1 MVPGEV
7 ILAEGSSSVDDPK
20 VLCLIKDVTSSS
32 LPRWNI
38 SLPGTTSAR
47 DLYKEVANQ
56 VNYELNSFSLVW
68 LPMGDDAS
76 GVDIFDCGNK
86 SLMDIGLKP
95 DKKRN
100 TLQIQDKDGIQPVL
114 VGAVGTSATEHE
126 MAPIINVDD
135 PSPVTSPISDQA
147 SGSSSMNPTYDY
159 SYALP
164 VINKSDTGFVGLVNQ
179 AMTCYLNSLLQ
190 TLFMTPEFRN
200 AVYRWKY
207 DGRDESSSSNILYQL
222 QRLFSVMQT
231 SKKRAVET
239 MDITRSF
246 GWDSSEVWQQ
256 HDVQELCRVMFDAL
270 EKTWKKT
277 DQHNLINDL
286 YQGQMKD
293 YVKCLECGYE
303 SARTDTYLDVPL
315 VIRPFGSDESYSSV
329 EEALKAFVSPETL
342 NDTNQYFCERCN
354 KKNDAHKGLKFI
366 SFPYLLTMQLKRFD
380 FDYTTM
386 HRIKLNDKM
395 TFPDILDLNSFIDED
410 ERTPDM
416 ENQAT
421 EEGTRCVPNN
431 KDDYEKNSEADESE
445 KLNEAASMVATNNKN
460 ERERENKGPYIY
472 ELFSI
477 MVHSGSAAGGHYY
490 AYIKSFTDGL
500 WYCFNDQHVTRI
512 TYDDIRKTYGGSVS
526 GYRGCYSS
534 AYSSSTNAYMLMYR
548 QIDSKRNK
556 TFVSVEDF
564 PDHLVNVVEEMKQV
578 EESEKKQREA
588 EKNTCK
594 IKLFGLHP
602 ETNKLLDAKLEIH
615 KDKTLL
621 EATEVAHK
629 LLGFEDVVPVT
640 QCRLVKYDEYNDALE
655 KSYEGEEKS
664 AMGELLGGVKSQYLF
679 DLFLETRKEN
689 EEFQVY
695 KYGGVTLRVSVID
708 LEKEVICNP
717 ITIRAYL
724 NMTVQDL
731 RSIIATKTGLPQ
743 EGMRMV
749 LEKYY
754 NDLRLLAV
762 PSKTLQLEGFAKS
775 NKVYVECCDTE
786 DSKLSFPESKLHQI
800 LDRHANTIRLF
811 VTLPAL
817 QPKLKRIS
825 NNLDNQL
832 NAIVE
837 SLGNLK
843 INNKDGKTDMIP
855 NHDRNTIESKKS
867 PATTDRQTETA
878 TISENETASDKEAT
892 VVGASKNNGTT
903 ELSNTLTESG
913 STGNSE
919 TLKCDSENTN
929 TIPTNHDS
937 SGINTNASP
946 LAAASDTCLMNTSH
960 VNQETQTEKDD
971 SLSEKEFKEESDNV
985 RNCANMDTEEE
996 CIGSQENQK
1005 KWYFNP
1011 GHCSDPVTE
1020 SRVIDVQVDKRIT
1033 LKAFKLCLEQFVG
1046 VSSQEFKIYRV
1057 YANNQEFEIV
1067 RLTDTLQ
1074 SHSDEGKVSVKL
1086 GRALKKGECRVK
1098 VFLLSPNSAEPCK
1111 FLFDWVLA
1119 KGQTVRSSKLELLD
1133 ELKQSCNIDIPL
1145 NRLRLRKKSWK
1156 NPAAVYVDNQVYD
1169 EDIPIFSNWELFIE
1183 ILQKPEEVESSGQ
1196 LVLFVRRWLPSQFR
1210 LEPFQEVILDDC
1222 TVVELRKRVSDV
1234 SGLPADCIDFAKGR
1248 GAFPSEISLLEMQ
1261 TDLEW
1266 NPQVTTLNSWPLYI
1280 TDDGAV
1286 IYYRD
1291 SREELTDLTEE
1302 QKKEIQKKENARL
1315 TKTGQKIVYSP
1326 RKERAL
1332 KIYTDIP
1339 SSP

>member
-7 ILAEGSSSVDDPK
+7 ILAEGSSLNDPK
-20 VLCLIKDVTSSS
+20 VLCLIKDITSPL

-38 SLPGTTSAR
+38 NLPASTSAI
-47 DLYKEVANQ
+47 DLYKDVAKK
-56 VNYELNSFSLVW
+56 VNYQLNSFTLVW
-68 LPMGDDAS
+68 FSESEDNE
-76 GVDIFDCGNK
+76 GVDIYSCGNK
-86 SLMDIGLKP
+86 SLMDIGFLP
-95 DKKRN
+95 NNKRN
-100 TLQIQDKDGIQPVL
+100 TLQIRDKDGLQPVL
-114 VGAVGTSATEHE
+114 IGTDAASGTDHE
-126 MAPIINVDD
+126 MAPIISVDD
-135 PSPVTSPISDQA
+135 TSPVTSPILDQA

-159 SYALP
+159 SYAS
-164 VINKSDTGFVGLVNQ
+164 VINKSDTGYVGLVNQ

-200 AVYRWKY
+200 AIYRWKY
-207 DGRDESSSSNILYQL
+207 TRNESSSSNIPYQL

-277 DQHNLINDL
+277 DQANLINDL

-303 SARTDTYLDVPL
+303 SARNDTYLDIPL
-315 VIRPFGSDESYSSV
+315 VIRPFGSNESYSSV
-329 EEALKAFVSPETL
+329 EDALKAFVSPETL
-342 NDTNQYFCERCN
+342 NESNQYFCEKCN

-366 SFPYLLTMQLKRFD
+366 TFPYFLTLQLKRFD
-380 FDYTTM
+380 FDYSTM

-410 ERTPDM
+410 EQMPSS
-416 ENQAT
+416 ENT
-421 EEGTRCVPNN
+421 ETSEMNHTAHNN
-431 KDDYEKNSEADESE
+431 QEETNDEAD
-445 KLNEAASMVATNNKN
+445 KLNKAASMVATNTKNK
-460 ERERENKGPYIY
+460 REQENRGPYVY

-477 MVHSGSAAGGHYY
+477 MIHSGSAAGGHYY

-512 TYDDIRKTYGGSVS
+512 TYDDIRKTYGGGVS

-548 QIDSKRNK
+548 QVDPKRNK
-556 TFVSVEDF
+556 TFVSVQDF
-564 PDHLVNVVEEMKQV
+564 PEHLLKLMEEMKQV
-578 EESEKKQREA
+578 EETEKKQREV

-602 ETNKLLDAKLEIH
+602 ETNKLLDAKLEVH
-615 KDKTLL
+615 KDKTLV
-621 EATEVAHK
+621 EATEMAHK
-629 LLGFEDVVPVT
+629 LLEFEDTVPVT

-655 KSYEGEEKS
+655 KSYEGEEQTL
-664 AMGELLGGVKSQYLF
+664 MGELLGGVKSQYLF
-679 DLFLETRKEN
+679 DLFLETRKED

-708 LEKEVICNP
+708 LKEEYISNP

-724 NMTVQDL
+724 TMSVKELKNTI
-731 RSIIATKTGLPQ
+731 STKTGLPL
-743 EGMRMV
+743 ESMRVV

-754 NDLRLLAV
+754 NDLRLLAA
-762 PSKTLQLEGFAKS
+762 PSKTLQAENFAKS
-775 NKVYVECCDTE
+775 NKVYVECNDGA
-786 DSKLSFPESKLHQI
+786 DALLSFPQSKLHKI

-811 VTLPAL
+811 VTLPPL
-817 QPKLKRIS
+817 QPNSKTIS
-825 NNLDNQL
+825 PNNVDNQE
-832 NAIVE
+832 NAIE
-837 SLGNLK
+837 KSLGNLQIDQKDCKNHDNATNSIGSGITTTETQGQSDNEIASYREATK
-843 INNKDGKTDMIP
+843 INDAELNSLLSKDKNKDTEICDSKTSEETS
-855 NHDRNTIESKKS
+855 NKQES
-867 PATTDRQTETA
+867 ET
-878 TISENETASDKEAT
+878 NNDAS
-892 VVGASKNNGTT
+892 
-903 ELSNTLTESG
+903 LTK
-913 STGNSE
+913 TNSE
-919 TLKCDSENTN
+919 KRDN
-929 TIPTNHDS
+929 D
-937 SGINTNASP
+937 
-946 LAAASDTCLMNTSH
+946 DK
-960 VNQETQTEKDD
+960 EKDD
-971 SLSEKEFKEESDNV
+971 SCPEKEFKEDWDNEINSTNAEDEESSSL
-985 RNCANMDTEEE
+985 NC
-996 CIGSQENQK
+996 ENK
-1005 KWYFNP
+1005 KQWYFKTGECVEP
-1011 GHCSDPVTE
+1011 STE

-1033 LKAFKLCLEQFVG
+1033 LKAFKNCLEPLVG
-1046 VSSQEFKIYRV
+1046 VSSQNFKIYRV

-1074 SHSDEGKVSVKL
+1074 SHSDEGKISVKL

-1098 VFLLSPNSAEPCK
+1098 VFLLSPNEAEPCK
-1111 FLFDWVLA
+1111 FLFDWILA
-1119 KGQTVRSSKLELLD
+1119 KGQTVRSSKIEIQV
-1133 ELKQSCNIDIPL
+1133 ELKRSSDLDIPL

-1156 NPAAVYVDNQVYD
+1156 NPAAVYVDTQVYD
-1169 EDIPIFSNWELFIE
+1169 EDIPIFSNWELFVE
-1183 ILQKPEEVESSGQ
+1183 ILQEPEKVESSGQ
-1196 LVLFVRRWLPSQFR
+1196 LVLFVRRWLPSQFK

-1222 TVVELRKRVSDV
+1222 TVVELRKQIGVI
-1234 SGLPADCIDFAKGR
+1234 SGISTDCIDFAKGR

-1266 NPQVTTLNSWPLYI
+1266 NPHVTTLNSWPLYI

-1291 SREELTDLTEE
+1291 SKEELIDLTEE
-1302 QKKEIQKKENARL
+1302 QKKEIRKKENARL
-1315 TKTGQKIVYSP
+1315 NRTGHKIIYSP